1 MYKTQGEAILN
12 VGVIVG
18 NPFLTNEGS
27 LVPSPRGGY
36 LSCESHSR
44 KSVPDYEGSFVQS
57 PRGGYLISGVF
68 GSRLK
73 RIEYRKVGH
82 YVPKGFLTMYL

>member
-1 MYKTQGEAILN
+1 MYKAQGEAILT

-18 NPFLTNEGS
+18 NTFLTNEGS
-27 LVPSPRGGY
+27 FVP
-36 LSCESHSR
+36 
-44 KSVPDYEGSFVQS
+44 S

-68 GSRLK
+68 DSRFK

-82 YVPKGFLTMYL
+82 YVPKGFLTMSLEKVTKTWSYASISLRVLVY